1 MQSYFWKQAEKLS
14 AMTIKTFFSSIVKK
28 QQAKLRLNGWC
39 AQCLIATVSY
49 PCTPHLS
56 TLSQTDLHR
65 TCTPHLSTLSQTDLH
80 RTCKVV
86 AGRANHT
93 SNRWLLEINGSTR
106 DSCFFIVI
114 IIATE
119 HLQGNSL
126 KYTILKNTTTASAT
140 TTTATT
146 SSCAFYRKMVGISAQ
161 CTCLSIC
168 RAYGSFL
175 LVKSTTELAFKV
187 EWIFST
193 IFGCWWLFWP
203 VLLSSW

>member
-49 PCTPHLS
+49 P
-56 TLSQTDLHR
+56 
-65 TCTPHLSTLSQTDLH
+65 CTPHLSTLSQTDLH

-168 RAYGSFL
+168 RAYGSFP
-175 LVKSTTELAFKV
+175 LVKSTTELAFEV
-187 EWIFST
+187 ERIFST
-193 IFGCWWLFWP
+193 ILGCWWLLWP